1 MIDSKYIPEITEELN
16 IVDGYT
22 NHIRLCTALNL
33 DKSACVDMI
42 HKVVNFPIDSG
53 LDFELMP
60 NGSYGI
66 KLNEKQAYDVV
77 SKFNPLLGEVLEI
90 AFKCKVPP
98 DQNRV
103 ITKADWFGLIE
114 VALSSDNPSEP
125 LKVWVGLLYDQNEEM
140 KTRYDAVLSREY
152 DGIVKGEVK
161 K

>member
-22 NHIRLCTALNL
+22 NHIRLCSALNL

-42 HKVVNFPIDSG
+42 YRVLGVAAGALIEPMPDG
-53 LDFELMP
+53 L
-60 NGSYGI
+60 YGI

-77 SKFNPLLGEVLEI
+77 SKFNPLLGEVLET

-98 DQNRV
+98 DQSRV
-103 ITKADWFGLIE
+103 ITKADWFGLIDI
-114 VALSSDNPSEP
+114 VLRSDDPAEP
-125 LKVWVGLLYDQNEEM
+125 LKMWIGLLYDQNEEM

-152 DGIVKGEVK
+152 DGIVKGEGK